1 MCNLYL
7 VQSHLHYTTLHYTT
21 LKDLPIILRG
31 FEQPFGFYMSLRCSK
46 LISLNCEGAKNCIL
60 IQLHAINSQGKA
72 VNLRNT
78 DKKGGGSNLTVS
90 LTVRC
95 LIFLLVTFLR
105 ADAEMIIF
113 GEICTP
119 GAGGI
124 GWYRAKVIM
133 ALKNLLGLLGASIV
147 HKYGHDNQKS
157 D

>member
-1 MCNLYL
+1 MGSYFDCRGILLGPYFIKSW
-7 VQSHLHYTTLHYTT
+7 V
-21 LKDLPIILRG
+21 PIGSLFLS
-31 FEQPFGFYMSLRCSK
+31 FEVPISFG
-46 LISLNCEGAKNCIL
+46 
-60 IQLHAINSQGKA
+60 NS
-72 VNLRNT
+72 V
-78 DKKGGGSNLTVS
+78 
-90 LTVRC
+90 TVRY
-95 LIFLLVTFLR
+95 LIFLLMTSLR
-105 ADAEMIIF
+105 ADAEIFIF

>member
-1 MCNLYL
+1 MRGGTH
-7 VQSHLHYTTLHYTT
+7 SI
-21 LKDLPIILRG
+21 LPKR
-31 FEQPFGFYMSLRCSK
+31 
-46 LISLNCEGAKNCIL
+46 
-60 IQLHAINSQGKA
+60 
-72 VNLRNT
+72 RNPEYSEFRT
-78 DKKGGGSNLTVS
+78 FFLPLGGGANLTVS

>member
-1 MCNLYL
+1 MHTY
-7 VQSHLHYTTLHYTT
+7 ST
-21 LKDLPIILRG
+21 
-31 FEQPFGFYMSLRCSK
+31 
-46 LISLNCEGAKNCIL
+46 
-60 IQLHAINSQGKA
+60 HAINSQGKA

-95 LIFLLVTFLR
+95 LIFLLVTFFR

>member
-1 MCNLYL
+1 MRSIVKEKLSIYE
-7 VQSHLHYTTLHYTT
+7 TLT
-21 LKDLPIILRG
+21 KR
-31 FEQPFGFYMSLRCSK
+31 
-46 LISLNCEGAKNCIL
+46 
-60 IQLHAINSQGKA
+60 
-72 VNLRNT
+72 
-78 DKKGGGSNLTVS
+78 GGGSNLTVS

-95 LIFLLVTFLR
+95 LIFPQVTFLR

>member
-1 MCNLYL
+1 MKGLKIAYL
-7 VQSHLHYTTLHYTT
+7 FNCMRSIVKEKLSIYETLT
-21 LKDLPIILRG
+21 
-31 FEQPFGFYMSLRCSK
+31 
-46 LISLNCEGAKNCIL
+46 
-60 IQLHAINSQGKA
+60 
-72 VNLRNT
+72 
-78 DKKGGGSNLTVS
+78 KGGGSNLTVS

-119 GAGGI
+119 GVGGI